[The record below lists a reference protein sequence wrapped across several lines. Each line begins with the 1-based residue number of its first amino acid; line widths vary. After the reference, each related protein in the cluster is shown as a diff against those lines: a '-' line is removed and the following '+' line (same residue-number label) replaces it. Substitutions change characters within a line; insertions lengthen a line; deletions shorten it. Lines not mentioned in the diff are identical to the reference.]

1 MFAYLIGRWRLPN
14 IDHWSLRIAKTKLL
28 EIEDKEQG
36 KTYIRRFE
44 AAIVDGDIT
53 AAKDIYPEVTKQ
65 IDMATS
71 KGVVHKNAAN
81 RMKSKLAIKLNE
93 LEKSD
98 ETSA

>member
-1 MFAYLIGRWRLPN
+1 MPN
-14 IDHWSLRIAKTKLL
+14 IRSAEKRMRIAKTKTLRNRK
-28 EIEDKEQG
+28 IKSKV